1 MNERNEQQVNAET
14 AAGQRSGGAVDTEWL
29 TLPQVAERLGCRLS
43 AVRRMLADGQLL
55 AARRG
60 ENAALSVPAVLLGPD
75 GPLPDLPG
83 TVTVLADNGLR
94 DDEAL
99 EWLFTADASLTG
111 GSPIGALLAGHKT
124 EVRRRAQALG

>member
-1 MNERNEQQVNAET
+1 MHERRRWQ
-14 AAGQRSGGAVDTEWL
+14 GGPVDDVTWL
-29 TLPQVAERLGCRLS
+29 SLPEVAERLGCRLS
-43 AVRRMLADGQLL
+43 EVRRMLADGQLL

-60 ENAALSVPAVLLGPD
+60 ERNALSVPDLLLGPD

-94 DDEAL
+94 DAEAL
-99 EWLFTADASLTG
+99 EWLFAEDGTLVG
-111 GSPIGALLAGHKT
+111 GSPIAALLAGHKT

>member
-1 MNERNEQQVNAET
+1 
-14 AAGQRSGGAVDTEWL
+14 VDEVEWL
-29 TLPQVAERLGCRLS
+29 SLPEVAERLGCRLS
-43 AVRRMLADGQLL
+43 TVRRMLADGQLL

-60 ENAALSVPAVLLGPD
+60 ENRALSVPSALLGPE

-94 DDEAL
+94 DEEAL
-99 EWLFTADASLTG
+99 DWLFAEDPSLAG
-111 GSPIGALLAGHKT
+111 GSPIAALLAGHKT

>member
-1 MNERNEQQVNAET
+1 MDDV
-14 AAGQRSGGAVDTEWL
+14 EWL
-29 TLPQVAERLGCRLS
+29 SLPEVAERLGCKLS
-43 AVRRMLADGQLL
+43 LVRRMLAEGQLL

-60 ENAALSVPAVLLGPD
+60 DNHALSVPSVLLGPD

-94 DDEAL
+94 DEEAL
-99 EWLFTADASLTG
+99 DWLFTEDPSLVG
-111 GSPIGALLAGHKT
+111 GSPVAALLAGHKT